1 MEHWGAI
8 NLCLGNKEIQIKDID
23 EIKNL
28 KLMDTYNQ
36 NPEVQKE
43 ATTNRTQGEA
53 VDQTE
58 EKTC

>member
-1 MEHWGAI
+1 
-8 NLCLGNKEIQIKDID
+8 
-23 EIKNL
+23 
-28 KLMDTYNQ
+28 MDTYNQ